1 MDERLPIYI
10 LNNSYVSGSLRYLLI
25 TGENITVSGK
35 RECGFVREVTI
46 TMIEEIIA
54 RGRQWIL
61 IVTVPGIFAFIALI
75 LYVNR
80 KIANKKLESLASAF
94 NARIV
99 SDFFHGPHV
108 IVNNSGCEVKIKIR
122 KGSKNSPPCL
132 ILQQMTPI
140 GVGLTI
146 SKENIVTRTLNKFG
160 LLKDV
165 TIGNSLF
172 DDRYLVRSKNPMK
185 AQNYLRNTIH
195 TDAIDFLFT
204 EDIDTIESNDDSVT
218 IKKSNY
224 RKEDLEPQQI
234 RSLLDLMRKLA
245 S

>member
-1 MDERLPIYI
+1 
-10 LNNSYVSGSLRYLLI
+10 
-25 TGENITVSGK
+25 
-35 RECGFVREVTI
+35 
-46 TMIEEIIA
+46 MIEEIMTS
-54 RGRQWIL
+54 GRPWIL
-61 IVTVPGIFAFIALI
+61 IVSVPGIFAFIALI

-80 KIANKKLESLASAF
+80 KIANKKLESLAGAF
-94 NARIV
+94 NARIA

-108 IVNNSGCEVKIKIR
+108 IVTNNGCEVKIKITKR
-122 KGSKNSPPCL
+122 SKKSPPYL